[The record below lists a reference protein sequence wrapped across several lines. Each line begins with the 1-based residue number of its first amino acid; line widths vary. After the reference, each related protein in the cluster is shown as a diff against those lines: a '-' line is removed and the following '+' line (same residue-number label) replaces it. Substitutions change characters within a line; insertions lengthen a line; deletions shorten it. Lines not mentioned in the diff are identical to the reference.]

1 VIARGFARRRLI
13 TSAAAAIDV
22 LQFGAG
28 EFSHDQSPP
37 MGQPY
42 DKYVLAVS
50 LSVFALQGFAPRANS
65 VFRIRENLRAKGGS
79 SPLELERHIHADAIK
94 RIEREL
100 LAPRKPECGHAQ

>member
-1 VIARGFARRRLI
+1 MIAGGFAGGRLI
-13 TSAAAAIDV
+13 TPAPTAINV
-22 LQFGAG
+22 LQLGAG
-28 EFSHDQSPP
+28 EFTHDGSPP

-42 DKYVLAVS
+42 DKYELAVS
-50 LSVFALQGFAPRANS
+50 LSVFALQGFASWANS
-65 VFRIRENLRAKGGS
+65 IFRFRENCGQKGP